1 MKTSIT
7 HKTLKSLLAVLLITL
22 SPFERITA
30 QSFTDK
36 IVKELSFEKQSSS
49 NALIVA
55 NINGSIKVEGYS
67 GSKIL
72 IEAERTIHAK
82 TSARLE
88 QGKTEVQLLHINR
101 IDSLIVYSSNG
112 CNKFSY
118 RKKNG
123 KREWSY
129 GWGIDSGDCDPPYD
143 YVMNFSI
150 KVPFGI
156 NVEVSTVNKGNVSIE
171 NVQGAVK
178 ANNVN
183 GSIRLTALKGATKAH
198 TINGNVDLDYASNPV
213 EDCKYYTLN
222 GDINAWFK
230 KGLTANM
237 SFKSYNGEFFTNVDQ
252 LESLPATIEKE
263 QRSDGVKYKVNN
275 SRYKISN
282 GGANLDFETFNG
294 NVILKER

>member
-1 MKTSIT
+1 MKTIIT
-7 HKTLKSLLAVLLITL
+7 DKTLRNLLAVLLITTMPL
-22 SPFERITA
+22 VRITA

-36 IVKELSFEKQSSS
+36 IVKELVFEKQSPS

-55 NINGSIKVEGYS
+55 NINGSVKVEGYN

-72 IEAERTIHAK
+72 IEVERTVRAK
-82 TSARLE
+82 TSTRLE
-88 QGKTEVQLLHINR
+88 QGKVEVQLFHINR
-101 IDSLIVYSSNG
+101 IDSLIVYASNG
-112 CNKFSY
+112 CNKFNY
-118 RKKNG
+118 RKNKNQRG
-123 KREWSY
+123 WSY
-129 GWGIDSGDCDPPYD
+129 YWDCDAGNCDPPYD

-156 NVEVSTVNKGNVSIE
+156 NVEVSTVNEGNVSIE

-230 KGLTANM
+230 RGLAATM
-237 SFKSYNGEFFTNVDQ
+237 SFKSFNGEFFTNVDN
-252 LESLPATIEKE
+252 LESLPATLEKE
-263 QRSDGVKYKVNN
+263 QGSGGVKYKVNN
-275 SRYKISN
+275 SRYKIST

-294 NVILKER
+294 NVILKEH

>member
-22 SPFERITA
+22 SPFARITA

-36 IVKELSFEKQSSS
+36 IVRELSFEKQSSS
-49 NALIVA
+49 NTLIVA

-72 IEAERTIHAK
+72 IEVERTVHAK

-88 QGKTEVQLLHINR
+88 QGRTEVQLLHINR
-101 IDSLIVYSSNG
+101 IDSLIVYASNG
-112 CNKFSY
+112 CNKFNY
-118 RKKNG
+118 HKKNG

-129 GWGIDSGDCDPPYD
+129 GWDDSNCDPSYD

-156 NVEVSTVNKGNVSIE
+156 NVEVSTVNEGNVSIE

-237 SFKSYNGEFFTNVDQ
+237 SFKSFNGEFFTNVSQ

-263 QRSDGVKYKVNN
+263 HRNDGVKYKVNN

>member
-1 MKTSIT
+1 MKPIIT
-7 HKTLKSLLAVLLITL
+7 HKTLRSLLAVLLITPTPL
-22 SPFERITA
+22 AKTNA

-36 IVKELSFEKQSSS
+36 IVKELSFEKQSAS

-55 NINGSIKVEGYS
+55 NINGSIKVEGYT

-72 IEAERTIHAK
+72 MEVERTVHAK
-82 TSARLE
+82 TSAQIE
-88 QGKTEVQLLHINR
+88 QGKAEVQLLHINR
-101 IDSLIVYSSNG
+101 FDSLIVYASNE
-112 CNKFSY
+112 CNKFNY
-118 RKKNG
+118 HKRNG

-129 GWGIDSGDCDPPYD
+129 GWDNDTGNCDPPYD
-143 YVMNFSI
+143 YVMNFLI

-156 NVEVSTVNKGNVSIE
+156 NVEVSTVNEGNVCIE

-183 GSIRLTALKGATKAH
+183 GNIRLTALKGVTKAH

-213 EDCKYYTLN
+213 EDCNYYTLN

-230 KGLTANM
+230 KGLAANM
-237 SFKSYNGEFFTNVDQ
+237 SFKSFNGEFFTNVDN

-263 QRSDGVKYKVNN
+263 QRTDGVKYKVNN

>member
-1 MKTSIT
+1 MKTIIT
-7 HKTLKSLLAVLLITL
+7 HKTLRSLLAVLLITL
-22 SPFERITA
+22 LPFARIEA

-55 NINGSIKVEGYS
+55 NINGSIKVQGHS

-72 IEAERTIHAK
+72 IEVERTVHAK
-82 TSARLE
+82 TSAQLE
-88 QGKTEVQLLHINR
+88 QGKAEVQLLHINR
-101 IDSLIVYSSNG
+101 IDSLIVYASNG
-112 CNKFSY
+112 CNKFNY

-129 GWGIDSGDCDPPYD
+129 WWDNSGKCDPTYD

-156 NVEVSTVNKGNVSIE
+156 NVEVSTVNEGNVSIE

-222 GDINAWFK
+222 GDINAWFQ
-230 KGLTANM
+230 KGLAANM
-237 SFKSYNGEFFTNVDQ
+237 SFKSFNGEFFTNVDN
-252 LESLPATIEKE
+252 LKSLPAFIEKE
-263 QRSDGVKYKVNN
+263 HRNDGVKYKVNK